1 MAKNRGGVLNDDVS
15 FIFMGKD
22 RWRERVES
30 ENESRPLPTKVF
42 LLDSEETIGK
52 NSI

>member
-1 MAKNRGGVLNDDVS
+1 
-15 FIFMGKD
+15 MGKD
-22 RWRERVES
+22 RWPERVGS
-30 ENESRPLPTKVF
+30 ENESKPLPAKVF